1 MDGDRI
7 EMEASVMS
15 LALSS
20 SRPVSLKMDFRPR
33 WRLLSVRKIME

>member
-7 EMEASVMS
+7 ETETEKS

-20 SRPVSLKMDFRPR
+20 SKPVSLKMDFRPR
-33 WRLLSVRKIME
+33 WRLLSVRKSMV